1 MLSGKYQH
9 VRILTVAVCGLLLAV
24 SLSAQQRQPSATP
37 AKQNQK
43 KFAFTSYLQLRY
55 TGNENA
61 PDLYALRRFKLIFD
75 GHLTPHFQYYVQGI
89 FKDGNRSSTDGR
101 AYLQEA
107 RVKYTGWKYAHV
119 TIGQFKP
126 PVGMERFTPDWEI
139 LTLQRSQA
147 TNRLVPDGRLGAS
160 FTRDYGA
167 QLDSWFEGNR
177 SYYAVGVFAGNG
189 ANEPFRGNGPL
200 VAGRFEQVLY
210 RAPKGSLRPADVFL
224 GAAASTRHDHDQDFA
239 SALTGTSALGYT
251 HFSGRDTRLDLYASA
266 DYGPASFRAEYLYG
280 WFEPNR
286 APLPEVQADGYYT
299 QAAWRFLRVLQAV
312 GEYEAFDPDRGSPG
326 SDKLHWTTVGLN
338 WYIRKNLVRLSSDYV
353 FKRGAPATKPNNA
366 LLLQFQFFLHP
377 SAVF

>member
-1 MLSGKYQH
+1 M
-9 VRILTVAVCGLLLAV
+9 LLLAV
-24 SLSAQQRQPSATP
+24 SLNARQSQPSATP
-37 AKQNQK
+37 AKQNRK
-43 KFAFTSYLQLRY
+43 KFDFTSYFQLRY

-61 PDLYALRRFKLIFD
+61 PDLYALRRFKLIFNGD
-75 GHLTPHFQYYVQGI
+75 LTPHFQYYVQGI

-107 RVKYTGWKYAHV
+107 WVKYTGWKYAHV

-126 PVGMERFTPDWEI
+126 PFGMERFTPDWE
-139 LTLQRSQA
+139 LFTLERSQA
-147 TNRLVPDGRLGAS
+147 TDRLVPDGQLGGS
-160 FTRDYGA
+160 FSRDYGA
-167 QLDSWFEGNR
+167 QLDSWFDANR
-177 SYYAVGVFAGNG
+177 TYYAIGVFAGNG

-210 RAPKGSLRPADVFL
+210 RAPKGSLRPADVLL
-224 GAAASTRHDHDQDFA
+224 GAAASTRQDHDQDFA
-239 SALTGTSALGYT
+239 SALTGTAVLGYT
-251 HFSGRDTRLDLYASA
+251 HFSGSDTRLNFNASA
-266 DYGPASFRAEYLYG
+266 DYGPASFRAEYFYA

-353 FKRGAPATKPNNA
+353 FKRGAPATKPSNA